1 MPLHKPHPP
10 WRHGPM
16 RRGTDVVQ
24 SWLTLVSG
32 LLLAVGA
39 PTVGVAAGQAV
50 VEAAQQ
56 QRAEWHRVTAVVTQ
70 QPPGPVGFDAG
81 SAGGGRVH
89 ATVRWVT
96 PDDRVRTGEA
106 AVPSGVRV
114 GDRTP
119 VWLDRNGALVRDPNS
134 AADTLAMG
142 VATGTVAA
150 CGAGLVVFG
159 ADRAAVRLL
168 DRRRFAQW
176 EREWAELDAPGRH
189 HRQ

>member
-10 WRHGPM
+10 WRRGPM
-16 RRGTDVVQ
+16 RRGTDVAQ

-32 LLLAVGA
+32 LLLVVGV
-39 PTVGVAAGQAV
+39 PTAGVAAGQTVAV
-50 VEAAQQ
+50 AAQQ
-56 QRAEWHRVTAVVTQ
+56 QRAALHRVTAVVTR
-70 QPPGPVGFDAG
+70 QPTAPVGFDTGGA
-81 SAGGGRVH
+81 AGGRGH

-96 PDDRVRTGEA
+96 PDDKVRTGEA
-106 AVPSGVRV
+106 AVPSGVQV

-119 VWLDRNGALVRDPNS
+119 VWLDRRGSLVRDPDS
-134 AADTLAMG
+134 PADTLVMG

-159 ADRAAVRLL
+159 VDRAGVRLL
-168 DRRRFAQW
+168 DRKRFAQW
-176 EREWAELDAPGRH
+176 EREWAELDARGRH